1 MTHMLLKTL
10 YGLNVGFKMI
20 LSSQKKEQG
29 ILHSKIMTTL
39 TTLNFLKAHEMSRTV
54 NVVRTMDTIIF

>member
-20 LSSQKKEQG
+20 LSSQKKQG

>member
-20 LSSQKKEQG
+20 SSSQKKEQG
-29 ILHSKIMTTL
+29 ILH
-39 TTLNFLKAHEMSRTV
+39 
-54 NVVRTMDTIIF
+54 